1 MNELKK
7 AEFKVGLISLLA
19 ITILFMIIYW
29 GKSISLGADK
39 IQLSIEFDNVAGLE
53 KGDAVSVNGVKKG
66 KVTDIILDNN
76 KSIVKVYL
84 DKPIDLRED
93 ATFYITMID
102 LMGGKKVDI
111 HSGKSPNPLDYNAL
125 HKGYFAGD
133 IPYLVSEVTKLSYK
147 IPIIMDEISLTLKSV
162 NTLLNDKDLLPQ
174 LKATLNEVKDLTSN
188 LNEMVQ
194 ENKKSIKEIA
204 SNTAEISHDT
214 KEFIKTNRDDISKT
228 IKDVNRLTNNLNH
241 LTLRIDS
248 LVAETTNKRNNLG
261 KLIYDENYLKELKNT
276 TQQIKQ
282 LIDILQNQLEN
293 DGVKVKAKINL
304 W

>member
-7 AEFKVGLISLLA
+7 AEFKVGVISLLA
-19 ITILFMIIYW
+19 IVILFLIIYW
-29 GKSISLGADK
+29 GKSISFGADK
-39 IQLSIEFDNVAGLE
+39 VQLAIEFDNVAGLE

-66 KVTDIILDNN
+66 KVKDIILENN

-133 IPYLVSEVTKLSYK
+133 IPFLVSEITKLSYK

-162 NTLLNDKDLLPQ
+162 NNLLNDKELLPQ

-188 LNEMVQ
+188 LNEMVK

-204 SNTAEISHDT
+204 SNTAEISQDT
-214 KEFIKTNRDDISKT
+214 KEFIKNNREDISKT

-241 LTLRIDS
+241 LTMRIDS

>member
-19 ITILFMIIYW
+19 IAILFLIIYW

-39 IQLSIEFDNVAGLE
+39 IQLAIEFDNVAGLE

-66 KVTDIILDNN
+66 KVTDIILENN

-188 LNEMVQ
+188 LNEMVK

-204 SNTAEISHDT
+204 SNTAEISQDT
-214 KEFIKTNRDDISKT
+214 KEFIKSNRDDISKT

-241 LTLRIDS
+241 LTMKIDS